1 MDRAQAE
8 AMTFAI
14 RAAIIEAS
22 PMGDDGTLV
31 VDLDAALSVLAY
43 ILAAIGVQARFA
55 DAPAKTKWFI
65 KLVADTVERD
75 VGGLRAC
82 GGEPFAPV
90 STILRKDRRH

>member
-22 PMGDDGTLV
+22 PMSDDGTRV
-31 VDLDAALSVLAY
+31 VDLDAALSALAY
-43 ILAAIGVQARFA
+43 VIASIGVQAKFT
-55 DAPAKTKWFI
+55 DTSAKTKVFI
-65 KLVADTVERD
+65 KLVADAVERD
-75 VGGLRAC
+75 VEGLRAC

-90 STILRKDRRH
+90 STILRTDRRH